1 MPKVLGSDNGPA
13 FVSQVSQLVA
23 KLLGIDWKLHCAFRP
38 QSSGQ
43 VERMN
48 RTIKEVLSKLS
59 LATGMTDWVTLLPL
73 ALYRARNTPRA
84 TWADSL

>member
-13 FVSQVSQLVA
+13 SVSQVSQLVA
-23 KLLGIDWKLHCAFRP
+23 KLLGIDWKLHCAYRP

-48 RTIKEVLSKLS
+48 RTIKEVLTKLTVK
-59 LATGMTDWVTLLPL
+59 TGTRDWGQLLPM
-73 ALYRARNTPRA
+73 ALY
-84 TWADSL
+84 